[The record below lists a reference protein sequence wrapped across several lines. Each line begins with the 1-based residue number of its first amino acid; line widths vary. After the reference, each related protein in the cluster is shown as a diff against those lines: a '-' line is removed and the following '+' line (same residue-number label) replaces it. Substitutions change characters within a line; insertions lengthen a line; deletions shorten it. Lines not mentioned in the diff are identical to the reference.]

1 MKNCFT
7 IPLPQT
13 FNLSLCL
20 DCGQAF
26 RWQND
31 GTKWHGVAFG
41 KHITVEQT
49 ETELVF
55 YNCNEEDFKNI
66 WKSYF
71 DLDCDYTKI
80 VSEYDDYYLMQ
91 AVNEYNGIRIL
102 RQEPWEALCS
112 FIISQNNNIPRIK
125 GIVERLCEN
134 FGKKIEGGYTFP
146 SYKTI
151 AKLTV
156 EDLAVIRS
164 GFRAKYILD
173 AAQKVDSGEIDLE
186 ALKSIDYDTARKKI
200 MTIKGV
206 GPKVADCVLLYGL
219 SHKNAFPRDVWI
231 NRALDSLFDGKIPDC
246 VGNYGGIVQ
255 QYIFHYIRNNQ

>member
-55 YNCNEEDFKNI
+55 YNCNEEDFQNI

-112 FIISQNNNIPRIK
+112 FIIS
-125 GIVERLCEN
+125 
-134 FGKKIEGGYTFP
+134 
-146 SYKTI
+146 
-151 AKLTV
+151 
-156 EDLAVIRS
+156 
-164 GFRAKYILD
+164 
-173 AAQKVDSGEIDLE
+173 
-186 ALKSIDYDTARKKI
+186 
-200 MTIKGV
+200 
-206 GPKVADCVLLYGL
+206 
-219 SHKNAFPRDVWI
+219 
-231 NRALDSLFDGKIPDC
+231 
-246 VGNYGGIVQ
+246 
-255 QYIFHYIRNNQ
+255 